1 MSGCAAR
8 PSLWPSAEDDQT
20 ARVEIARIRE
30 VVVVVHDGV
39 VLLDVAGPVQVLH
52 GSGGYRVRLASV
64 DGRPVRTDVG
74 VPLDVELALHQVR
87 HRFDTLLVPGL
98 SSPRTASAGARRR
111 TPRVSGLAR
120 RTAGI
125 CTGAFLLAAAR
136 LLDGR
141 RATTHWAACAD
152 LASRFPAVR
161 VRPDALY
168 VRDGPLFTSA
178 GVTAGIDLTLTLVED
193 DHGPERART
202 TAKYL
207 VVFLHRPGGQSQFTV
222 RGNTTAAPGSALRR
236 VLDAVA
242 TDPAAP
248 HTLAT
253 MAAHASVSE
262 RHLTR
267 LFRRT
272 VGTTPIRYVEQVRVE
287 AAKTLLEATHD
298 GVARIARACGFGS
311 DDSMRRAFLRGIGTT
326 PAEYRQ
332 RFRST
337 HPTPER

>member
-1 MSGCAAR
+1 M
-8 PSLWPSAEDDQT
+8 
-20 ARVEIARIRE
+20 EIARIRE

-64 DGRPVRTDVG
+64 DGRAVRTDVG
-74 VPLDVELALHQVR
+74 VPLDVELPVHQVR
-87 HRFDTLLVPGL
+87 HRFDTLLVPGYAL
-98 SSPRTASAGARRR
+98 VTAQPPPALVAELPRL
-111 TPRVSGLAR
+111 SGLAR
-120 RTAGI
+120 RTAAI

-178 GVTAGIDLTLTLVED
+178 GVTAGIDLTLTLVEE

-222 RGNTTAAPGSALRR
+222 RGSTTAAPGSALRR

-242 TDPAAP
+242 AEPAAP

-267 LFRRT
+267 LFRHT

-311 DDSMRRAFLRGIGTT
+311 DDSMRRAFLRGIGIT

-332 RFRST
+332 RFRSA